1 MVNISP
7 KLRVLV
13 IDESPERAAVL
24 RHGLELGGHQV
35 VAALPNAL
43 DLLKHVESLQPD
55 VIIIDTESP
64 SRDVLEHVVMV
75 SRDQPRPIVMFAT
88 DSDTLTIREAVKA
101 GVSAYIVD
109 GLGAG
114 RVQPIIDVAMA
125 RFEEF
130 QALRNQLE
138 QATTKLSERK
148 LIERAKGILMKS
160 RKLPEQEAYDSLR
173 RTAMARNLSVA
184 ELARQVIAMSELMG

>member
-1 MVNISP
+1 MVNTSL
-7 KLRVLV
+7 KFRVLV

-24 RHGLELGGHQV
+24 RHGLKLGGHQV
-35 VAALPNAL
+35 VAALPNAF

-88 DSDTLTIREAVKA
+88 DPDTLTIREAVKA

-125 RFEEF
+125 RFDEF

-184 ELARQVIAMSELMG
+184 ALARQVIAMAELMG